1 MRHGDDPGGVAAK
14 TISSGRV
21 WDGASSK
28 SSSRSNVR
36 KADRTVG
43 VAGLQNV
50 ATELGRNGVRVSE
63 AATECE
69 DLLHVIEGHGTSLA
83 HC

>member
-1 MRHGDDPGGVAAK
+1 VRHGDDPGGVAAK

-28 SSSRSNVR
+28 SSSRCDVG
-36 KADRTVG
+36 KADRTVR
-43 VAGLQNV
+43 VARLENV
-50 ATELGRNGVRVSE
+50 ATELGRNSVRVSE

-69 DLLHVIEGHGTSLA
+69 DLLHVIEGHSTSLA

>member
-1 MRHGDDPGGVAAK
+1 MRHGDDPGSVAAK

-28 SSSRSNVR
+28 SSSRSDVR

-43 VAGLQNV
+43 VAGLENV
-50 ATELGRNGVRVSE
+50 ATELGRNGIRVSK

-69 DLLHVIEGHGTSLA
+69 DLLHVIEGHSTSLA